1 MGAELGR
8 ISGPLLANNLTRNG
22 IDLSFRNLQTDPDL
36 LYLNVVDGRI
46 GVNTSTPGRELDVP
60 VKIRSTNFKTD
71 ILSSI
76 GNYTVSTNRIING
89 IGTIYIQPA
98 QVTNFVTTTGAMNYS
113 VGGNAAYF
121 FRTYGPLHTSEG
133 FDRIQEG
140 WLAYGAGGILI
151 GTVVSNV
158 PDPGD
163 NNESCTITISGGN
176 FVQNTFYYFT
186 GNVVVSSGTITSPGL
201 TTDNLELNTN
211 LIQSTTTDTDID
223 LYPTGIG
230 KINLNPGTDVYI
242 NANLHVTGNLTFDG
256 DITLGNENT
265 DNIVFASDVNSD
277 IIPSIYPSSALTDEL
292 GDIFITEDETNT
304 LVDAPDF
311 NLGSNT
317 QQWKTIFSNV
327 TDAGYVSADSTT
339 VNSIYTGN
347 LLISGST
354 FSNTISANPINL
366 TPNGSGQVTFNGVN
380 FFDHNSIINN
390 TNSALTIAS
399 TRYGYVK
406 FGGTAGI
413 SIPVGTTD
421 NRPTPVTGYIRYNT
435 VLGAAEIYNGVD
447 WIPAIGLSPVLTLD
461 EVYNVMDEWTLILG

>member
-8 ISGPLLANNLTRNG
+8 ISGPLLADNLVRNG
-22 IDLSFRNLQTDPDL
+22 IDLSFRNFQADPDL

-46 GVNTSTPGRELDVP
+46 GINTATPGRELDVP
-60 VKIRSTNFKTD
+60 VKIRSTNFKATT
-71 ILSSI
+71 LSSI

-89 IGTIYIQPA
+89 IGTIYISPNQA
-98 QVTNFVTTTGAMNYS
+98 
-113 VGGNAAYF
+113 
-121 FRTYGPLHTSEG
+121 
-133 FDRIQEG
+133 
-140 WLAYGAGGILI
+140 
-151 GTVVSNV
+151 SN
-158 PDPGD
+158 P
-163 NNESCTITISGGN
+163 
-176 FVQNTFYYFT
+176 
-186 GNVVVSSGTITSPGL
+186 TITSPGL
-201 TTDNLELNTN
+201 TTDNLKLNTN

-256 DITLGNENT
+256 NITLGNENT

-277 IIPSIYPSSALTDEL
+277 IIPSIYPSSALTNEL
-292 GDIFITEDETNT
+292 DDIFITEDETNT

-311 NLGSNT
+311 NLGSNS
-317 QQWKTIFSNV
+317 QQWKTIFSNL
-327 TDAGYVSADSTT
+327 TDAGYVNADSTT

-390 TNSALTIAS
+390 SNSALTIAS
-399 TRYGYVK
+399 TRYGYTK
-406 FGGTAGI
+406 FDGTAGI

-435 VLGAAEIYNGVD
+435 VLGAAEIYNGAD
-447 WIPAIGLSPVLTLD
+447 WIPAIGLSPVLTLN
-461 EVYNVMDEWTLILG
+461 EVYDVMDEWTLILG